1 MPLTRVEALPRL
13 PKRPEDSHK
22 GMYGAVLV
30 LAGSR
35 GMAGAAALSGAAA
48 LRSGAGLVRILSPLE
63 VQPTVASFDPSYMTY
78 PVAQDGD
85 GQVDY
90 DGGRKALDRF
100 LSTTDVLA
108 VGPGLGRSDGLARL
122 ISWIIENVALPLV
135 LDADGLN
142 NLGSASLARA
152 GGAPWIVTPH
162 PGEMARLTGRTIAEI
177 QSDRE
182 GSAAA
187 LAKRLRAIVVLKGAK
202 TVVTDGDQVFVNTTG
217 NPGMATAGAGDV
229 LTGVIA
235 SLIGQKLSPFDAAVM
250 GVYAHGLAGDIAKDS
265 HGEMGMIAGDIVDSL
280 PDTFAH
286 LAM

>member
-13 PKRPEDSHK
+13 PKRPEESHK

-63 VQPTVASFDPSYMTY
+63 IQPTVASFDPSYMTY

-90 DGGRKALDRF
+90 DGARKALDRF
-100 LSTTDVLA
+100 LPTTDVLA

-122 ISWIIENVALPLV
+122 ISWIVENVALPLV

-177 QSDRE
+177 QGDRE

-187 LAKRLRAIVVLKGAK
+187 LAKRLQAIVVLKGAK

-235 SLIGQKLSPFDAAVM
+235 ALIGQKLSPFDAAVM
-250 GVYAHGLAGDIAKDS
+250 GAYAHGLAGDIAKDS